1 MAAVWFK
8 AGNHQTVLFQPC
20 FFLVTCILWHAE
32 FCCNIYCDLS
42 PCWTMDQES
51 FRLMAGCCQLVC
63 ILFIYLQMFHSLSES
78 DCSPSKST
86 YLQAVAAYLLSGECA
101 MAFQSKWSRVL
112 QLGPMLYQFFL
123 PTASLNWSD
132 SHFHKNCPSALTLK
146 GNLHFQ
152 FVSHLFQLYCC
163 LVSS

>member
-42 PCWTMDQES
+42 PCCSHGPRVIQTDGRM
-51 FRLMAGCCQLVC
+51 LPIGLH
-63 ILFIYLQMFHSLSES
+63 FIYLQMFHSLSES

-132 SHFHKNCPSALTLK
+132 GHFHKNCPSALTLK

>member
-42 PCWTMDQES
+42 PCCSHGPRVIQTDGRM
-51 FRLMAGCCQLVC
+51 LPIGLH
-63 ILFIYLQMFHSLSES
+63 FIYLSANVPQSLWEWLQSVQVNLPASSCSLSS
-78 DCSPSKST
+78 IRRMCNGFPI
-86 YLQAVAAYLLSGECA
+86 
-101 MAFQSKWSRVL
+101 KWSRVL

-132 SHFHKNCPSALTLK
+132 GHFHKNCPSALTLK